1 MADTGVMSQLKLP
14 LLLEPAVVGPLILS
28 DCNQVAATALATWP
42 ATDPRGDERVLA
54 LAGPAGAGKSRL
66 AAAWAER
73 VGAVAAHGAEVA
85 LIDPLELEGRPL
97 LIDRAAEAEDESLFH
112 LINLAQSGGGAL
124 LLVCRTEPRL
134 WETRLP
140 DLRSRLDAVR
150 VLRIEAPD
158 AHVLAAVL
166 RARLAERH
174 MAFPSEVI
182 SYLVRRIER
191 SPEAAAEIAARL
203 DALDRPPTRAAA
215 REALRALGRPAL
227 TAWSS
232 CQSTSPGTPGD
243 RCERNCCRE
252 ADT

>member
-14 LLLEPAVVGPLILS
+14 LPLEPAVEGPFILS
-28 DCNQVAATALATWP
+28 DCNRTAATALAAWP
-42 ATDPRGDERVLA
+42 ASDPRGDERVLA

-73 VGAVAAHGAEVA
+73 VGAVAAHGAEAA

-97 LIDRAAEAEDESLFH
+97 LIDRAAEADDESLFH

-124 LLVCRTEPRL
+124 LLVCRAEPRK
-134 WETRLP
+134 WEVTLP

-158 AHVLAAVL
+158 DEILAAML

-174 MAFPSEVI
+174 MAFPDEVI
-182 SYLVRRIER
+182 SYLVRRIGR
-191 SPEAAAEIAARL
+191 SPEAAEEIAARL

-215 REALRALGRPAL
+215 REALRGLADPDVA
-227 TAWSS
+227 TWSS
-232 CQSTSPGTPGD
+232 CQSTRADAPSEGCD
-243 RCERNCCRE
+243 RTCCR
-252 ADT
+252 AAGR